1 MAPRGGASL
10 GRPGHPRLCALCPVA
25 GRSPTRIPSPEQQGP
40 WWPSLRADPA
50 QPGRP
55 RVPCHAGAAAAQA
68 VTTEGAALSLS
79 LTCLAP
85 ESAGDDGERESP
97 VTEAASSPRCAGDL
111 RKPRRSALRASEA
124 RVTGPLGPRHVPAAE
139 THLPPSPEAGRP
151 STPSPGAAVRGP
163 GRFHGRGVGG
173 SAPPSTESLYA
184 PYFDHCRPQH
194 EGGGR
199 SGAGS
204 DGVDSS
210 PCPSPAP
217 SGSSGRR
224 GVRSPEP
231 RSPLLC
237 GGQCVPTSPRGSAA
251 DGARRAR
258 PESGRVP
265 LPGCFSSRPQFSFTA
280 QK

>member
-1 MAPRGGASL
+1 MRRGPQETPAVSSQGERSQSHGSTGPAPRSGCRDAPASL
-10 GRPGHPRLCALCPVA
+10 PG
-25 GRSPTRIPSPEQQGP
+25 G
-40 WWPSLRADPA
+40 
-50 QPGRP
+50 
-55 RVPCHAGAAAAQA
+55 
-68 VTTEGAALSLS
+68 
-79 LTCLAP
+79 
-85 ESAGDDGERESP
+85 
-97 VTEAASSPRCAGDL
+97 
-111 RKPRRSALRASEA
+111 RASVHAVPRSCSQRA
-124 RVTGPLGPRHVPAAE
+124 RAFPWSG
-139 THLPPSPEAGRP
+139 
-151 STPSPGAAVRGP
+151 
-163 GRFHGRGVGG
+163 GG

-184 PYFDHCRPQH
+184 PYFDHCRPQR

-217 SGSSGRR
+217 SGSSRRR

-251 DGARRAR
+251 DGAGRAR